1 MTQMN
6 TQGMSAAQLDE
17 RQLQQLMAAEKELN
31 SAGNG
36 QKIYLLAV
44 ARPD

>member
-1 MTQMN
+1 MTQIKA
-6 TQGMSAAQLDE
+6 QGMSAAQLDD

-31 SAGNG
+31 NAGNG

-44 ARPD
+44 ARSD